1 MLKHIVMWKF
11 KDEAEGH
18 SKAENCVL
26 VKKQLEALPAL
37 IPVIRSLEVGI
48 NVVPAT
54 MAWDMVLVTEFA
66 SKEDL
71 DLYAM
76 HPEHVKVSEYV
87 GKVRTD
93 RAVVDYETASL

>member
-18 SKAENCVL
+18 SKAENCRY
-26 VKKQLEALPAL
+26 VKEQLSQLPSL
-37 IPVIRSLEVGI
+37 IPVIRSLEVGL
-48 NVVPAT
+48 NSVSGS

-66 SKEDL
+66 SKDDL

-76 HPEHVKVSEYV
+76 HPEHVKISDFVA
-87 GKVRTD
+87 KVRLE
-93 RAVVDYETASL
+93 RAVVDYETRT